1 MDCLVSMKINIV
13 TVRSGWILAKIAE
26 RLCSTNQEVFQL
38 NYSPRND
45 VDANFYI
52 DMKNCFTRKSS
63 TLDIGFFTHLHENSA
78 RYITQQYL
86 LADYIVHMCTRYYDV
101 FKDFYPEDRMSV
113 LYPVEIGSNFN
124 LKKPT
129 IGIFQRGQ
137 YEGKGFFFMDRMS
150 NSDIMNRFRFLFV
163 GSNWDKVV
171 NLFIEKGQEVVSTK
185 GKIKEWEKSYK
196 THKTPLDIDIPLVV
210 LINQSS
216 ASASEIVAGALKD
229 HKRAILMGARTF
241 GKGSVQTVAKIDK
254 KRGMKLTIA
263 QYMTPSGKKIQA
275 IGIEPDVKL
284 DQVKG
289 DWSKLTKKNHYTRVK
304 D

>member
-1 MDCLVSMKINIV
+1 MNTLVKV
-13 TVRSGWILAKIAE
+13 QEETTVKTE
-26 RLCSTNQEVFQL
+26 
-38 NYSPRND
+38 D

-52 DMKNCFTRKSS
+52 DMQNCFTRKSS

-150 NSDIMNRFRFLFV
+150 NYDIMNRFRFLFV

-171 NLFIEKGQEVVSTK
+171 NLFIEKGIEVEYQT
-185 GKIKEWEKSYK
+185 
-196 THKTPLDIDIPLVV
+196 
-210 LINQSS
+210 
-216 ASASEIVAGALKD
+216 SEEYSEYPSLYE
-229 HKRAILMGARTF
+229 
-241 GKGSVQTVAKIDK
+241 KIDY
-254 KRGMKLTIA
+254 LLI
-263 QYMTPSGKKIQA
+263 PSLWEGGPFSVVEA
-275 IGIEPDVKL
+275 YAMGIPIISSDVGWVGSDFKVEHIYEPNNDSQLQSVLNNIYAPIEARRQKFS
-284 DQVKG
+284 DFNYE
-289 DWSKLTKKNHYTRVK
+289 S
-304 D
+304 

>member
-1 MDCLVSMKINIV
+1 MKINIV

-38 NYSPRND
+38 NYSPKDD

-52 DMKNCFTRKSS
+52 DMQNCFTRKSS

-78 RYITQQYL
+78 TYITQQYL

-150 NSDIMNRFRFLFV
+150 NYDIMNRFRFLFV

-171 NLFIEKGQEVVSTK
+171 NLFIEKGIEVEYQT
-185 GKIKEWEKSYK
+185 
-196 THKTPLDIDIPLVV
+196 
-210 LINQSS
+210 
-216 ASASEIVAGALKD
+216 SEEYSEYPSLYE
-229 HKRAILMGARTF
+229 
-241 GKGSVQTVAKIDK
+241 KIDY
-254 KRGMKLTIA
+254 LLI
-263 QYMTPSGKKIQA
+263 PSLWEGGPMSVVEAYAMGIPIISSDVGWVGSDFKVEHIYEPNNDSQLQSVLNNIYAPIEARRQKFSDFNYESYGKKI
-275 IGIEPDVKL
+275 ISIVEDLVC
-284 DQVKG
+284 
-289 DWSKLTKKNHYTRVK
+289 NYI
-304 D
+304 